1 MRKITFL
8 LTLLLMYVGV
18 TPMMAEYVDA
28 EIDESKTYVIKIKDS
43 QNYIFAEG
51 DKYPTYR
58 TDTPYDATDT
68 KFHFVFVKYNKTTY
82 DDNSKIYYI
91 KSVSSGMWATYFS
104 TSSSTGEPAVEL
116 ARSQNNQTG
125 LWIVKKEG
133 DTFKIIRAKYNNGF
147 YENSNQCWNPSF
159 GGEPISFSTSPSKSL
174 VIEALDGSE
183 VGGGESGGNE
193 GGGSEEEPT
202 VDYTVYYKDAH
213 ANSRRFNNAS
223 VNGINI
229 FSNNLNTN
237 IIYHEAIDKIF
248 SVEANSDINIKFEYN
263 GSWMNGYVY
272 IDEDNNGFNAALDAN
287 KKPVGDLKSF
297 TFYSGD
303 DDSDYSGYGGTTEN
317 VYSVPNASRD
327 VLQPPTFKA
336 PSTAGTYR
344 MRLKIDWNNIDPKGD
359 NIGTNGTIVSNGGVI
374 VDVTLVVTE
383 PINLTLAKIS
393 DTDELLYG
401 LTGYIGSFSAPYAT
415 LIPDGVEAYYAT
427 SKDNMGYI
435 TLTPC
440 VASGTSA
447 KGVPANFGV
456 ILVSQNQDITLNP
469 ASSHIDTPA
478 NNVFG
483 NSAGKEVEIGAGDYI
498 LASGKQGIG
507 FYESNPGTL
516 AKNKAFLRLGT
527 SQTSALRLV
536 LDETVTGI
544 NGVATEKVD
553 APIYDLS
560 GRRVLNT
567 VKGGIYIQNGKKF
580 IVK

>member
-18 TPMMAEYVDA
+18 TPMMADA
-28 EIDESKTYVIKIKDS
+28 VVLDENKTYTIS
-43 QNYIFAEG
+43 LAEG
-51 DKYPTYR
+51 GYYLYADVDRTYV
-58 TDTPYDATDT
+58 TYDSNTSYVENDNR
-68 KFHFVFVKYNKTTY
+68 FHFKFVPAEVAS
-82 DDNSKIYYI
+82 DGSQVYYI
-91 KSVSSGMWATYFS
+91 QTVADSKYVYRKTISGRYYGYLNANITTSNNKWVVLEEGDAYKIALYRNSAISNYYWYPWNGSELSISSGSF
-104 TSSSTGEPAVEL
+104 
-116 ARSQNNQTG
+116 
-125 LWIVKKEG
+125 KKLQI
-133 DTFKIIRAKYNNGF
+133 K
-147 YENSNQCWNPSF
+147 
-159 GGEPISFSTSPSKSL
+159 
-174 VIEALDGSE
+174 ALDGSE

-193 GGGSEEEPT
+193 GGGSEGEPEDQIT
-202 VDYTVYYKDAH
+202 YFRLKEKSTGKYFTIINNEWNTGATSGVNLSALNYANDNQVFTREASDVGFKLKAKTGYYVKLH
-213 ANSRRFNNAS
+213 QWNVNANTTSADEATMIRFN
-223 VNGINI
+223 
-229 FSNNLNTN
+229 
-237 IIYHEAIDKIF
+237 E
-248 SVEANSDINIKFEYN
+248 
-263 GSWMNGYVY
+263 
-272 IDEDNNGFNAALDAN
+272 
-287 KKPVGDLKSF
+287 VGENEF
-297 TFYSGD
+297 TFSWNNTFSSYALN
-303 DDSDYSGYGGTTEN
+303 YIKVQYVGGTYYPFCDAAEAYAATWILEE
-317 VYSVPNASRD
+317 
-327 VLQPPTFKA
+327 L
-336 PSTAGTYR
+336 
-344 MRLKIDWNNIDPKGD
+344 PK
-359 NIGTNGTIVSNGGVI
+359 S
-374 VDVTLVVTE
+374 
-383 PINLTLAKIS
+383 INLTLAEIS

-401 LTGYIGSFSAPYAT
+401 LKGYIGSFSAPYAT

-440 VASGTSA
+440 KATATSA

-456 ILVSQNQDITLNP
+456 ILVSQNQNITLTP
-469 ASSHIDTPA
+469 ASHIDTPA

-567 VKGGIYIQNGKKF
+567 VRGGIYIQNGKKF
-580 IVK
+580 IVI